1 MTEFVI
7 GMLSSCHL
15 EMGIWGT
22 ATGLYP
28 TFLVKPQVS
37 WPGFGV
43 ALWSS
48 SKFLEKIGDVEIK
61 NGKIKCEDAMRYLA
75 VYKIFFMVT
84 LFFLFKSFITIGVR
98 NSRDPLHVSHNE
110 NV

>member
-1 MTEFVI
+1 MPEHDGVCNWHVVI
-7 GMLSSCHL
+7 IPYGS
-15 EMGIWGT
+15 GVWGT

-37 WPGFGV
+37 WPGFEV

-61 NGKIKCEDAMRYLA
+61 NGKIKCEDVMRYLA
-75 VYKIFFMVT
+75 VYKIY
-84 LFFLFKSFITIGVR
+84 SW
-98 NSRDPLHVSHNE
+98 
-110 NV
+110 

>member
-1 MTEFVI
+1 MTELVI
-7 GMLSSCHL
+7 GMLSSRHM
-15 EMGIWGT
+15 EVGMWS
-22 ATGLYP
+22 AAAGLCP
-28 TFLVKPQVS
+28 AFLVEPRVS

-61 NGKIKCEDAMRYLA
+61 NGKIKCEDVMRYFA
-75 VYKIFFMVT
+75 VHKIFFMMT

>member
-7 GMLSSCHL
+7 GMLSSYHM
-15 EMGIWGT
+15 EVGIWGT

-61 NGKIKCEDAMRYLA
+61 NGKIKCEDVMRYLA
-75 VYKIFFMVT
+75 CLVLIIDVDCSL
-84 LFFLFKSFITIGVR
+84 LFSPSAISSSLLQLI
-98 NSRDPLHVSHNE
+98 H
-110 NV
+110 

>member
-22 ATGLYP
+22 TTGLYP
-28 TFLVKPQVS
+28 TFLVKPQVA

-61 NGKIKCEDAMRYLA
+61 NGKIKYEDVMRYLA
-75 VYKIFFMVT
+75 VYKIY
-84 LFFLFKSFITIGVR
+84 SW
-98 NSRDPLHVSHNE
+98 
-110 NV
+110 

>member
-1 MTEFVI
+1 MEV
-7 GMLSSCHL
+7 
-15 EMGIWGT
+15 GIWGT

-37 WPGFGV
+37 SPGFGV

-61 NGKIKCEDAMRYLA
+61 NGKIKYEDAMRYLA